1 MNNYAF
7 EFNNK
12 VITLTKLLAVLGI
25 DFKGQPTTR
34 DLLGIKSEIATIFEL
49 ELDDVVVTSNG
60 SPLL

>member
-12 VITLTKLLAVLGI
+12 VITLTKLLTVLGI

-34 DLLGIKSEIATIFEL
+34 DLFSIKEEIATIFEL
-49 ELDDVVVTSNG
+49 KLDDVVVTSNG

>member
-12 VITLTKLLAVLGI
+12 VITLTKLLTVLGI

-34 DLLGIKSEIATIFEL
+34 DLLGIK
-49 ELDDVVVTSNG
+49 LDDVVVTSNG